1 MKAEELLQA
10 GQLDQA
16 LLGLQDSVRNNAA
29 DPRLRV
35 FLFQILC
42 VLGQWKRALTQLDV
56 LAGFDSDHM
65 MLARIFQP
73 VVQCE
78 LLRQEVF
85 AGKHTP
91 LVFGE
96 PLDWMGP
103 LVQANGLVAQGKFTA
118 AQELRDR
125 AFADAPATPGKINGR
140 EFEWIADADLR
151 LGPVLEAIIEGHY
164 YWIPWCRIKL
174 VHLEPPTDLRDLV
187 WAPAQFVWT
196 NGGEASG
203 HIPSRYPGTEKSD
216 DAQLRLA
223 RKTEWQE
230 RDGGYALGLGQRV
243 FSTDGDDCS
252 LFECRTIE
260 LTPPA

>member
-16 LLGLQDSVRNNAA
+16 LQGLQEAVRDNAA

-35 FLFQILC
+35 FLFQTLC
-42 VLGQWKRALTQLDV
+42 ILGQWKRALTQLDV
-56 LAGFDSDHM
+56 LAGFDSEHM

-78 LLRQEVF
+78 MLRQEVF

-96 PLDWMGP
+96 PLPWLGP

-118 AQELRDR
+118 AQELRDK
-125 AFADAPATPGKINGR
+125 AFEEAPATSGKVNGR
-140 EFEWIADADLR
+140 PFEWIADADLR
-151 LGPVLEAIIEGHY
+151 LGPVVEAIIEGHY

-174 VHLEPPTDLRDLV
+174 VHLEPPSDLRDLV
-187 WAPAQFVWT
+187 WAPVQFVWA
-196 NGGEASG
+196 NGGEISG
-203 HIPSRYPGTEKSD
+203 HIPARYPGTEQEK
-216 DAQLRLA
+216 DAQLRLS

-230 RDGGYALGLGQRV
+230 HDGGYAFGLGQRV
-243 FSTDGDDCS
+243 FATDGDDCP
-252 LFECRTIE
+252 LLECRTIE
-260 LTPPA
+260 LAPPA